1 MSKENH
7 VSKIIY
13 AVIFVLA
20 VALDQITKNLATTML
35 DAGEPVNVI
44 KNVFQFVYTENQ
56 GAAFGMMQGKQ
67 TFFYI
72 ITFIVI
78 AAILYFLIKM
88 PDDSRYLAIG
98 VVLSFILAGAV
109 GNLIDRLTHK
119 YVVDFIY
126 FKPIDFPV
134 FNVADC
140 YITCSAI
147 ALILVILFKYRDEDD
162 LKFLSFRTGK
172 TRDDK

>member
-1 MSKENH
+1 MSKENR

-35 DAGEPVNVI
+35 DPGEPVNVI

-134 FNVADC
+134 FNVADIFVTIGC
-140 YITCSAI
+140 I
-147 ALILVILFKYRDEDD
+147 AFAVLVIFVYRDRDFD
-162 LKFLSFRTGK
+162 FLDPRKKNDISGR
-172 TRDDK
+172 